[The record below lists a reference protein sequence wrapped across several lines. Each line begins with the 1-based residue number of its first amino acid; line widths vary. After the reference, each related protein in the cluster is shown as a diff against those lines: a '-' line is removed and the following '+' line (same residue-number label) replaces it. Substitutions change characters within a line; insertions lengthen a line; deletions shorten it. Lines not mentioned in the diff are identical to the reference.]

1 MKNLLLILFTLI
13 ISSSCHSNK
22 GKEFLKS
29 RQSFVKIEAY
39 HNTKICDSKECI
51 QINNDSLAS
60 GVVVGDGARKLILTA
75 GHSCMAKKI
84 EDVDES
90 KLKIVITSRLVAL
103 DLNGTRHNLEIIKI
117 DSKKDMC
124 LLKFVKSNQLRPI
137 RVAEA
142 VPVVGD
148 SVINFAAP
156 GGIFEPGMVPILK
169 GVYSGQV
176 KSGASA
182 YTIPAMPGSSGSPIV
197 TSDGLLI
204 GMIHSVHTEFNNFSL
219 SPSHQD
225 IKDFLKRDILK

>member
-1 MKNLLLILFTLI
+1 MKNLLLIFFTLI
-13 ISSSCHSNK
+13 ISSSCYNNK

-60 GVVVGDGARKLILTA
+60 GVVVGDGTRKLVLTA
-75 GHSCMAKKI
+75 GHSCIAKTI
-84 EDVDES
+84 ENVDKN

-103 DLNGTRHNLEIIKI
+103 DLGGTRHKLEIVKV
-117 DSKKDMC
+117 DPEKDMC
-124 LLKFVKSNQLRPI
+124 LLKFVKTNQLRPL
-137 RVAEA
+137 RMAEVA
-142 VPVVGD
+142 PSVGD

-197 TSDGLLI
+197 ASNGHLI

-219 SPSHQD
+219 SPSYND